1 MKTKNQTGRRICN
14 FTATLMEFT
23 FNINNQEEG
32 FKQDYN

>member
-1 MKTKNQTGRRICN
+1 MKTKNQTGRSVCN
-14 FTATLMEFT
+14 CTATQMEFT